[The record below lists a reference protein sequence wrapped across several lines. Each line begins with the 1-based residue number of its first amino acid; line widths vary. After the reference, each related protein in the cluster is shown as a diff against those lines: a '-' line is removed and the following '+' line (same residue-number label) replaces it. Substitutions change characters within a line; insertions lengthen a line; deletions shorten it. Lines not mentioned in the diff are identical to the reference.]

1 MRVLVRLYGGLRGYT
16 SSNLLQL
23 DLQDG
28 ATVADVMA
36 QLNLRPGEVWLATLD
51 DQLVETNHL
60 LRSDDALSLIPPVGG
75 G

>member
-16 SSNLLQL
+16 SSNPLQL

-60 LRSDDALSLIPPVGG
+60 LRPDDALSLIPPVGG